1 MKGGN
6 SEILLL
12 VSRKETRKVVKKIP
26 TMESLHYF
34 LLCSKTTITVDASE
48 KFLDMN
54 QKNALT
60 PYIKSNLLT
69 FDLYPNFKSVKLT
82 QRED

>member
-1 MKGGN
+1 ML
-6 SEILLL
+6 ILA
-12 VSRKETRKVVKKIP
+12 SRKEIRKVVKKVP

-34 LLCSKTTITVDASE
+34 LLCSKTTTTVDASE

-60 PYIKSNLLT
+60 LYIKSN
-69 FDLYPNFKSVKLT
+69 
-82 QRED
+82 

>member
-1 MKGGN
+1 MKN
-6 SEILLL
+6 
-12 VSRKETRKVVKKIP
+12 IP

-69 FDLYPNFKSVKLT
+69 FDLYPNFKKDKTIIVADAVT
-82 QRED
+82 YII

>member
-1 MKGGN
+1 
-6 SEILLL
+6 
-12 VSRKETRKVVKKIP
+12 
-26 TMESLHYF
+26 MESLHYF

-82 QRED
+82 PVSYTHLTLPTILLV

>member
-1 MKGGN
+1 M
-6 SEILLL
+6 
-12 VSRKETRKVVKKIP
+12 KKIP